1 MRLRI
6 IRLDPSFL
14 DLVNTPDTNIL
25 FSVSFAFATIFF
37 FSWVILLLFLQFLQ
51 LIILP
56 FFYKFLLRASRNAN
70 LELDFGVSIRFSF
83 SPFSITSTIILSL
96 VTFFHLVKWF
106 LRFSPLKFLIY
117 LFRTGLQISFFW
129 GIVIVVTPVVIFG
142 GFFNFWFGYCCCT
155 SCFDFQGFL
164 EIFGIF
170 LSFYSKENLNGSA
183 TCFDLPEWGLS

>member
-37 FSWVILLLFLQFLQ
+37 LLSNTTSFFT
-51 LIILP
+51 IFTINNTS

-142 GFFNFWFGYCCCT
+142 GFFNFWFSYCCCT